1 MEVTVLLLRNIILV
15 LLDVLQLAFLL
26 RAIMSW
32 FDRGEPGM
40 ISSFL
45 IFVTEPIIMPI
56 RVLFERRKL
65 FQDSMLDV
73 PFFIAFMILTLVQTF
88 LTLI

>member
-1 MEVTVLLLRNIILV
+1 VDTAVVLLRNIILV
-15 LLDVLQLAFLL
+15 LLEVFQFAFLL

-45 IFVTEPIIMPI
+45 IFVTEPIVLPI
-56 RVLFERRKL
+56 RLLFEKL
-65 FQDSMLDV
+65 KWFQGSMLDV
-73 PFFIAFMILTLVQTF
+73 PYFFAFMLLMFVQTF